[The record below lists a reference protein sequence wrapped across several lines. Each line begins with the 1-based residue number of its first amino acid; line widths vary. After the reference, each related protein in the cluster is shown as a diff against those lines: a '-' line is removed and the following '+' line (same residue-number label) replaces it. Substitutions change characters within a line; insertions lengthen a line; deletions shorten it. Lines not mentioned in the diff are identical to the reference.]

1 MTVILYLNLL
11 KSIIIKITISFIFF
25 KVFKRVKVI
34 SGDVG
39 VENLGLS
46 SEDRA
51 HLVKNINVIF
61 HSAATLDFADSL
73 RDTVNVNL
81 LGTRRITELA
91 KECEKLEVLVHVS
104 SAYANA
110 FKLELNEVKLHLFV
124 NSC

>member
-1 MTVILYLNLL
+1 M
-11 KSIIIKITISFIFF
+11 
-25 KVFKRVKVI
+25 I